1 MDRLRAWLE
10 QNRRI
15 ALPVLAVII
24 AVVVYWVFSRILSG
38 GPAAEPPPP
47 PPAAPVAPAPAP
59 VAPPEAAQPT
69 PAPQAPGGSIVL
81 AGRSDPFVPLVTLP
95 RAGPPASAGGRPTPL
110 PPPPLPLPPLPP
122 GPGAAPGT
130 PGAPGGPQAQP
141 APPPPPE
148 AGITVLG
155 IISDAKSLVIVSIS
169 GKTEILFEGEAA
181 GDLRVIK
188 IDAVRGVVTFERAGK
203 RFDLKIGG
211 G

>member
-15 ALPVLAVII
+15 ALPAL
-24 AVVVYWVFSRILSG
+24 AVVVAVVVFWAFSRILG
-38 GPAAEPPPP
+38 GPAAEEPA
-47 PPAAPVAPAPAP
+47 PPAPAPAAPAP
-59 VAPPEAAQPT
+59 VAPPAAEQ
-69 PAPQAPGGSIVL
+69 PAPAAPQVPGGSVVL
-81 AGRSDPFVPLVTLP
+81 AGRSDPFAPLVTEP
-95 RAGPPASAGGRPTPL
+95 RAAPSRPGPSGGPTPL

>member
-15 ALPVLAVII
+15 ALPVLAVIV
-24 AVVVYWVFSRILSG
+24 AVVVFWTFSRILG
-38 GPAAEPPPP
+38 GGAPAEVPAPPTAT
-47 PPAAPVAPAPAP
+47 PAAPAPAP
-59 VAPPEAAQPT
+59 PAPPAAEEPT
-69 PAPQAPGGSIVL
+69 PAPQTPGGSVVL
-81 AGRSDPFVPLVTLP
+81 AGRADPFAPLVTEP
-95 RAGPPASAGGRPTPL
+95 QAAPSRPGPSGGPAPL

-141 APPPPPE
+141 APPPPE

-188 IDAVRGVVTFERAGK
+188 IDAVRGVVTFERISV
-203 RFDLKIGG
+203 LK
-211 G
+211 